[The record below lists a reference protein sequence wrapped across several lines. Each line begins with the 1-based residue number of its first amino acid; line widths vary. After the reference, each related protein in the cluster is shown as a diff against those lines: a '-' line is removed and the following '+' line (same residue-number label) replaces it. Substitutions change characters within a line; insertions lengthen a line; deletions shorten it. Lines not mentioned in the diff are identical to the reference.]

1 MTGMYLALVMA
12 LMRPLMGSGRIAL
25 TCGGLS
31 LTGLGWFMSY
41 NADHTLGLILAGG
54 GVILLISALPRTE
67 D

>member
-1 MTGMYLALVMA
+1 MA
-12 LMRPLMGSGRIAL
+12 SGRIAL
-25 TCGGLS
+25 SCGGIT
-31 LTGLGWFMSY
+31 LTGLGWLMSY

>member
-1 MTGMYLALVMA
+1 MANGRLAL
-12 LMRPLMGSGRIAL
+12 I
-25 TCGGLS
+25 CGGLS
-31 LTGLGWFMSY
+31 LTGLGWFLSY